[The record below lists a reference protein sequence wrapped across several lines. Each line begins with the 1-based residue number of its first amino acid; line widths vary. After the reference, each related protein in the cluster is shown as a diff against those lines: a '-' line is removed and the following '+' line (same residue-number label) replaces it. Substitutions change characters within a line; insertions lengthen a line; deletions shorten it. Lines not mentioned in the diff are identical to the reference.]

1 MRTLKNLRTKR
12 ARKMFFNTPIRRV
25 IAVLTVLLIALAAC
39 VIYVIHTH
47 QRMPTITESDI
58 LGVYIARSELERET
72 SPNVPSEDLA
82 ALVQGNSGFAFDLY
96 QKIRDASGNLFFSP
110 YSISSALVMTYAGA
124 RGETEQQMAD
134 ALHFSLP
141 QDRLHPAFNAL
152 DLALVSEENENF
164 KLNIANSSWGQFGYP
179 FRSEYLD
186 ILAANYGAGMWLV
199 DFMRDPEG
207 ARLKI
212 NDWVSDKTENKI
224 ENILS
229 PGSIDEYT
237 RLVLA
242 NAIYFNA
249 QWRFPFSELQTEN
262 STFTLLDGGKVD
274 VEMMSQAETF
284 RYASGE
290 GYQVVE
296 LPYVNQD
303 VSMLIILPT
312 LENFNEFER
321 TLDAG
326 RVGEIAQNLESK
338 RVALKMPKFEFEA
351 SLCLGDKLSE
361 MGMTAAFDPQEA
373 DFSGITGDRSLFIDA
388 ILHKAFISVKENGT
402 EAAAA
407 TVVVVGTTSVPP
419 EPSIEVSIDH
429 PFIFMIRHNNT
440 GSILFLGRVLDPT
453 A

>member
-1 MRTLKNLRTKR
+1 MP
-12 ARKMFFNTPIRRV
+12 FDIPIRRAA
-25 IAVLTVLLIALAAC
+25 AVLTVLLIVIATC
-39 VIYVIHTH
+39 VIYVICNNP
-47 QRMPTITESDI
+47 RMSTITESDI
-58 LGVYIARSELERET
+58 PGVYIARSELERET
-72 SPNVPSEDLA
+72 SPNVPLEDLT
-82 ALVQGNSGFAFDLY
+82 ALVQGNNDFAFNLY
-96 QKIRDASGNLFFSP
+96 QKIRDASGNMFFSP
-110 YSISSALVMTYAGA
+110 YSISSALVMAYAGA

-141 QDRLHPAFNAL
+141 QDRLHSAFNAL
-152 DLALVSEENENF
+152 DLTLVGEESENF

-186 ILAANYGAGMWLV
+186 ILAKNYGAGMWLV

-224 ENILS
+224 ENILP
-229 PGSIDEYT
+229 PGSIYEYT

-249 QWRFPFSELQTEN
+249 QWRFLFPESQTEN
-262 STFTLLDGGKVD
+262 GKFTLLDGGQVD

-284 RYASGE
+284 RYAAGE

-312 LENFNEFER
+312 LENFGEFER

-326 RVGEIAQNLESK
+326 RVGEMVQNLESK
-338 RVALKMPKFEFEA
+338 YVALKMPKFGFEA
-351 SLCLGDKLSE
+351 SLSLNDKLSE
-361 MGMTAAFDPQEA
+361 MRMTAAFNPQEA
-373 DFSGITGDRSLFIDA
+373 DFSGITGDRSLHIDA
-388 ILHKAFISVKENGT
+388 VLHKAFISVKENGT

-407 TVVVVGTTSVPP
+407 TVVVVGTTGIPP
-419 EPSIEVSIDH
+419 EPSVEVSIDH